1 MSLNYAI
8 FKLGPKLARKWYSC
22 ETSVHSIFFGDS
34 WQQKSGLCF
43 RFWESKVPFFCTWKR
58 PILVILGAKK
68 LDFWCPNL
76 KTETTFC
83 HQLSKKNDGLDTC
96 FTGISFSGEFGANF
110 ENSVIF
116 AHFWPSSPYKT
127 PKSKTYGAN
136 GQYVSKNSENWYL
149 GSSYIETIGLRRPAH
164 KKGFFIKWDTLSTM

>member
-1 MSLNYAI
+1 MKKK
-8 FKLGPKLARKWYSC
+8 FD
-22 ETSVHSIFFGDS
+22 FG
-34 WQQKSGLCF
+34 
-43 RFWESKVPFFCTWKR
+43 R
-58 PILVILGAKK
+58 
-68 LDFWCPNL
+68 PNL

-136 GQYVSKNSENWYL
+136 GQYVSKNSELVFGVLIHGDNRISKA
-149 GSSYIETIGLRRPAH
+149 GS
-164 KKGFFIKWDTLSTM
+164 KKGIIHFEEHPICIKI